1 MFIGKID
8 RYFRF
13 VRKRKHFV
21 VVGFYGH
28 GSKFSV
34 FCNERRAWKT
44 KFERYCANVV
54 VSKAVAI
61 FLFRATFTHL
71 CDVVIDTYMYVYPVE
86 KKSMPG

>member
-1 MFIGKID
+1 MSRRPEYTKPLLKSNVFIGKID

-61 FLFRATFTHL
+61 VSVSNNIYSF
-71 CDVVIDTYMYVYPVE
+71 M
-86 KKSMPG
+86 

>member
-1 MFIGKID
+1 MSRRPEYTKPLLKSNVFIGKID

-61 FLFRATFTHL
+61 FSVSSNIYSF
-71 CDVVIDTYMYVYPVE
+71 M
-86 KKSMPG
+86 